1 MRILF
6 HSDSRA
12 EHGIME
18 KVAAP
23 WGDSGE
29 LCYTHGVA
37 LHDVDCVVILGD
49 RYNALRAAVRAAP
62 HVPIAHIHGG
72 EMTRGSMDN
81 KYRNA
86 ITQLA
91 DIHFCATEMA
101 RIRLCHVV
109 RDWDC
114 SRPDGWQDVH
124 HVGAPGLD
132 GIEDVPM
139 AQPYEGTHALVTVS
153 PALEEQDLFALA
165 RLLDLFDHVTIT
177 ASSVEPGSEYIDTTM
192 KKLKLVRGSWHR
204 SLGKDYLPT
213 LKSADVVIGNSSS
226 GIIEA
231 PSLGTPTINIGNR
244 QDGREHAGS
253 VFHCGWDSIGK
264 IGDRIHR
271 KVGVSTVANPYY
283 KDGKACESI
292 HRILTEWLNAQGS

>member
-6 HSDSRA
+6 HSASRA
-12 EHGIME
+12 DRYLME
-18 KVAAP
+18 KVAEP
-23 WGDSGE
+23 WGDD
-29 LCYTHGVA
+29 GVIRDA
-37 LHDVDCVVILGD
+37 NTLFGGYCEPGVFDCAVVLGD
-49 RYNALRAAVRAAP
+49 RLDALRAAVWATECRIP
-62 HVPIAHIHGG
+62 LAHIHGG
-72 EMTRGSMDN
+72 EITRGSMDN

-109 RDWDC
+109 
-114 SRPDGWQDVH
+114 DGWQDVH

-139 AQPYEGTHALVTVS
+139 AQPYEGAHALVTVS